1 MKLYLCLLSLLS
13 IVIMAFPTMALHRS
27 TSIETIEKRAADL
40 DVVEGKYE
48 ARGINVGLEGVEPRH
63 LLGKRSSPICSE
75 ACGKADASDCLATLA
90 VAANAGKL
98 SPDIAFCARNSEV
111 SFFGGNCIISFSGT
125 TGTTCISNKRLAGLA
140 QEVFNDCIN
149 DPNVAT
155 GGCFVL
161 EDTGHVCL
169 GNQKNIQSCVLV

>member
-1 MKLYLCLLSLLS
+1 MKLCLCLLSLLS
-13 IVIMAFPTMALHRS
+13 TVITASPTMALHRS
-27 TSIETIEKRAADL
+27 TGIETTEKRAADL
-40 DVVEGKYE
+40 DVVEGKHE

-75 ACGKADASDCLATLA
+75 ACGKADANDCLATLA

-98 SPDIAFCARNSEV
+98 SPDTAFCARNEV
-111 SFFGGNCIISFSGT
+111 AFFGDNCIISFSGT

-149 DPNVAT
+149 DPKVAT